1 MNLLYILCFSY
12 FNFAQVG
19 STADALGG
27 AGVANAIATE
37 SAFLNP
43 AGLGFYSDVQAAGVF
58 RTGKSKLGNF
68 RQFNAV
74 VADANP
80 ENLFVGSLAYRHRN
94 YDASPTQDVQEKEIL
109 VSAAYRLRPELA
121 MGLRGYKKQTD
132 FFGLKQDEI
141 NSDFGIHWVPKS
153 NWAVGFTQYSMFSTK
168 DDFSFPLGLLPAST
182 LGFQYVLG
190 GMVSLNADLSY
201 FYKQNPQDRFSHA
214 LGISFMH
221 VEYFRINVGGRFD
234 DRAGE
239 TAYTAGFQFY
249 GPNLKVGYAYQKEV
263 RQELGEVHTFDIS
276 LNL

>member
-1 MNLLYILCFSY
+1 MILYILFLSQL
-12 FNFAQVG
+12 NFAQVG
-19 STADALGG
+19 TTADALGG

-43 AGLGFYSDVQAAGVF
+43 AGLGFHSDVQVAGVF
-58 RTGKSKLGNF
+58 RTGKSQLGDF

-74 VADANP
+74 IADANP
-80 ENLFVGSLAYRHRN
+80 GNLFVGSLAYRQRN
-94 YDASPTQDVQEKEIL
+94 YDAGPTSDIEDKEMIIN
-109 VSAAYRLRPELA
+109 AAYRLRPEFA

-132 FFGLKQDEI
+132 FFGVKQDEV
-141 NSDFGIHWVPKS
+141 NSDFGMQLVPMN
-153 NWAVGFTQYSMFSTK
+153 NWTIGFTQYSMFSTK
-168 DDFSFPLGLLPAST
+168 DNLAYPLGLLPMST
-182 LGFQYVLG
+182 VGVQYVLSQ
-190 GMVSLNADLSY
+190 MIAFNADLSY
-201 FYKQNPQDRFSHA
+201 AYKQNNQDRFAHA
-214 LGISFMH
+214 VGVSFMH